1 MCVCGVRHVYL
12 GFEWIYGTPLLR
24 IIIVLQIK
32 KENQWVQ
39 LFMIYA
45 FCEYV
50 VNTLCLKYCILSSLA
65 SIPDGISRFNKQTDN
80 STLVNITIRGGS
92 RL

>member
-32 KENQWVQ
+32 KRKP
-39 LFMIYA
+39 MGAAIYDI
-45 FCEYV
+45 CV
-50 VNTLCLKYCILSSLA
+50 L
-65 SIPDGISRFNKQTDN
+65 
-80 STLVNITIRGGS
+80 
-92 RL
+92 